1 MFYQSPLLTKHSLHV
16 SPHSPPSAVSVMF
29 REKIVTF
36 GGNLRASHIKFGAT
50 HDEEEEEFESL
61 SNENCPEVKSDNNKF
76 SSDFSD
82 MKLIEFP
89 KILQEKNLKYLYLPR
104 NNLTKLPSNLL
115 IDLPHLQWLDV
126 RNNAL
131 RELPGLKSHKRSA
144 KSFIGKTRSFTVL
157 YMESFLE
164 SRQFLPAVT

>member
-104 NNLTKLPSNLL
+104 NNLTKLPSNLF

-131 RELPGLKSHKRSA
+131 QHLPRLRSHQRSA
-144 KSFIGKTRSFTVL
+144 NIFIAKTRSFTAI
-157 YMESFLE
+157 FGH
-164 SRQFLPAVT
+164 F

>member
-89 KILQEKNLKYLYLPR
+89 KILQVGEKNIKYLYLQQNKLTRLPT
-104 NNLTKLPSNLL
+104 NLF
-115 IDLPHLQWLDV
+115 IDLPNLQWLDV

-131 RELPGLKSHKRSA
+131 SELPQLQSHKR
-144 KSFIGKTRSFTVL
+144 
-157 YMESFLE
+157 
-164 SRQFLPAVT
+164 